1 MKSDGFLFSMSNI
14 DNTSIIINTV
24 KIVVQLNSIN
34 IVQIKIIG
42 KSLIFFFILHDILL
56 FICFIIKAV

>member
-1 MKSDGFLFSMSNI
+1 MKSDEFLFSMSNI